1 MLTLLFM
8 VLMIV
13 VFGKLLIFALKAS
26 WGIAKVMLTI
36 VFLPL
41 VLVCL
46 VLAGLVYVAVPI
58 LLVVGLCSMVRE

>member
-13 VFGKLLIFALKAS
+13 VFGKLLVFALKAS
-26 WGIAKVMLTI
+26 WGIVKVLLTI
-36 VFLPL
+36 VFLSL

-46 VLAGLVYVAVPI
+46 VLAGLVYVAVPV
-58 LLVVGLCSMVRE
+58 LLVVGLFSMVRE

>member
-26 WGIAKVMLTI
+26 WGIAKVLLTI

>member
-26 WGIAKVMLTI
+26 WGIAKVLLTI

-58 LLVVGLCSMVRE
+58 LLVVGLCSMARE

>member
-26 WGIAKVMLTI
+26 WGIAKVLLTI

-58 LLVVGLCSMVRE
+58 LLVAGLCSMVRE

>member
-26 WGIAKVMLTI
+26 WGIAKVLLTI

-41 VLVCL
+41 ILVCL

>member
-1 MLTLLFM
+1 MLTLLFI
-8 VLMIV
+8 VLIVV
-13 VFGKLLIFALKAS
+13 VFGKLLVFALKAS
-26 WGIAKVMLTI
+26 WGIVKVLLTI

-58 LLVVGLCSMVRE
+58 LLVVGLFSMVRE

>member
-13 VFGKLLIFALKAS
+13 VFGKLLVFALKAS
-26 WGIAKVMLTI
+26 WGIVKVLLTI

-46 VLAGLVYVAVPI
+46 VLAGLVYVAVPV
-58 LLVVGLCSMVRE
+58 LLVVGLFSMARE

>member
-8 VLMIV
+8 VLMVV
-13 VFGKLLIFALKAS
+13 VFGKLLVFALKAS
-26 WGIAKVMLTI
+26 WGIVKVLLTI

-46 VLAGLVYVAVPI
+46 VLAGLVYVAVPV
-58 LLVVGLCSMVRE
+58 LLVIGLFSMVRE

>member
-8 VLMIV
+8 VLMVV
-13 VFGKLLIFALKAS
+13 VFGKLLVFALKAS
-26 WGIAKVMLTI
+26 WGIVKVLLTI

-46 VLAGLVYVAVPI
+46 VLAGLVYVAVPV
-58 LLVVGLCSMVRE
+58 LLVVGLFSMVRE

>member
-13 VFGKLLIFALKAS
+13 VFGKLLVFALKAS
-26 WGIAKVMLTI
+26 WGIVKVLLTI

-46 VLAGLVYVAVPI
+46 VLAGLVYVAVPV
-58 LLVVGLCSMVRE
+58 LLVVGLFSMVRE